1 MIATI
6 RKVMMMMTM
15 VIMLANWMTWTAMMA
30 RKVMKMMVWL
40 VMMRLVTVLTNDHLD
55 CVDRHGGEPKPRVDA
70 VEVGDRVRCAVLVL
84 PLLVTKML
92 RTMTMMI
99 VASAKKNN
107 LMIVEGRHETEN
119 NARQSEQVEHCVEKL
134 GGETISI
141 IAGTEKSF
149 RS

>member
-1 MIATI
+1 ME
-6 RKVMMMMTM
+6 MM
-15 VIMLANWMTWTAMMA
+15 L
-30 RKVMKMMVWL
+30 WL
-40 VMMRLVTVLTNDHLD
+40 VMMRLVTVLTNDPLD

-84 PLLVTKML
+84 PLLVTMML
-92 RTMTMMI
+92 RTMMMI
-99 VASAKKNN
+99 TVASAKKNN
-107 LMIVEGRHETEN
+107 LMIVEGRHESEN
-119 NARQSEQVEHCVEKL
+119 NAGQSEQVEHCVEKL

>member
-1 MIATI
+1 
-6 RKVMMMMTM
+6 
-15 VIMLANWMTWTAMMA
+15 
-30 RKVMKMMVWL
+30 MKMMLWL
-40 VMMRLVTVLTNDHLD
+40 VTMRLVTVLTNDHLD

-84 PLLVTKML
+84 PLLVTMML
-92 RTMTMMI
+92 RTMTMMII

-107 LMIVEGRHETEN
+107 LMIVEGRHESEN
-119 NARQSEQVEHCVEKL
+119 NAGQSEQVEHCVEKL

>member
-1 MIATI
+1 
-6 RKVMMMMTM
+6 M
-15 VIMLANWMTWTAMMA
+15 VA
-30 RKVMKMMVWL
+30 RKVMKMTVWL
-40 VMMRLVTVLTNDHLD
+40 VMMRLVTVLTKDHLD
-55 CVDRHGGEPKPRVDA
+55 CVDRHGGKSKPRVDA

-84 PLLVTKML
+84 PLLVTMML
-92 RTMTMMI
+92 RTMTMMII

>member
-1 MIATI
+1 
-6 RKVMMMMTM
+6 M
-15 VIMLANWMTWTAMMA
+15 VA

-84 PLLVTKML
+84 PLLVIIMML
-92 RTMTMMI
+92 RTMTMII
-99 VASAKKNN
+99 VANCTKNN
-107 LMIVEGRHETEN
+107 LMIVEGRHESEN
-119 NARQSEQVEHCVEKL
+119 NAGQSEQVEHCVEKL

>member
-1 MIATI
+1 
-6 RKVMMMMTM
+6 M
-15 VIMLANWMTWTAMMA
+15 VA
-30 RKVMKMMVWL
+30 RKVMKMTVWL
-40 VMMRLVTVLTNDHLD
+40 VMMRLVTVLTKDHLD

-84 PLLVTKML
+84 PLLVTIML
-92 RTMTMMI
+92 MTMTMMVT
-99 VASAKKNN
+99 VANGTMNN
-107 LMIVEGRHETEN
+107 LMIVEGRHESEN
-119 NARQSEQVEHCVEKL
+119 NAGQSEQVEHCVEKL

>member
-1 MIATI
+1 ME
-6 RKVMMMMTM
+6 MM
-15 VIMLANWMTWTAMMA
+15 L
-30 RKVMKMMVWL
+30 WL
-40 VMMRLVTVLTNDHLD
+40 VMMRLDTVLTNDHLD

-84 PLLVTKML
+84 PLLVTMML
-92 RTMTMMI
+92 RTMMMI
-99 VASAKKNN
+99 TVASAKKNN
-107 LMIVEGRHETEN
+107 LMIVEGRHESEN
-119 NARQSEQVEHCVEKL
+119 NAGQSEQVEHCVEKL

>member
-1 MIATI
+1 
-6 RKVMMMMTM
+6 
-15 VIMLANWMTWTAMMA
+15 
-30 RKVMKMMVWL
+30 MKMMLWL
-40 VMMRLVTVLTNDHLD
+40 VMMRLVTVLTKDHLD
-55 CVDRHGGEPKPRVDA
+55 CVDRHGGESKPRVDA

-84 PLLVTKML
+84 PLLVTMML
-92 RTMTMMI
+92 ITMTMMI
-99 VASAKKNN
+99 MTVASAKKNN
-107 LMIVEGRHETEN
+107 LMIVGGRHETEN